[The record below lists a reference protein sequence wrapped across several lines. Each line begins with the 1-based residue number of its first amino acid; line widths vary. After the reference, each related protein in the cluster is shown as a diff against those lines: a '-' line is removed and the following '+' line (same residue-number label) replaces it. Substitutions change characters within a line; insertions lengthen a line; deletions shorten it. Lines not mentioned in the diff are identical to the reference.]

1 MGRSQDVAGKYL
13 ALWRYSA
20 PARSL
25 LNMADTVTIK
35 EVGPRD
41 GLQSQPVHLTVEAR
55 LELVTALIDA
65 RLPKIEVGSFVS
77 PKAVPQMADTDTL
90 VAALPNSGCTYSVLV
105 PNQKGYELA
114 LSAGITEMGLVVS
127 ATELMN
133 QNNIGKGLEDTL
145 SSAEII
151 LERALEDGVDIHVYL
166 AVAFECPY
174 EGLVAP
180 ATVIDQVN
188 RLMRW
193 RPSRLMVADT
203 IGAANP
209 RAVSSLVSELVA
221 QHGSEVLGCHFH
233 DTRAMA
239 MTNVFAALEHD
250 VRLFDSAIGGL
261 GGCPFAPG
269 AKGNLATED
278 LVTLLESMG
287 VNTGVSLEHLLTAVT
302 TANRLLGADNY
313 GRSYSWVSRSW
324 QKLG

>member
-1 MGRSQDVAGKYL
+1 
-13 ALWRYSA
+13 
-20 PARSL
+20 
-25 LNMADTVTIK
+25 MADTITIK

-55 LELVTALIDA
+55 LELVKVLVDA
-65 RLPKIEVGSFVS
+65 RLPEIEVGSFVS
-77 PKAVPQMADTDTL
+77 SEAVPQMAGTDTL
-90 VAALPNSGCTYSVLV
+90 VAALPQSGCKFSVLV
-105 PNQKGYELA
+105 PNQKGYEMA
-114 LSAGITEMGLVVS
+114 LSAGIKEMGLVVA

-133 QNNIGKGLEDTL
+133 QNNIGKGLEDTF

-151 LERALEDGVDIHVYL
+151 LERAVEDGVDIHVYL

-180 ATVIDQVN
+180 SIVIDQVN

-193 RPSRLMVADT
+193 RPARIMVADT

-209 RAVSSLVSELVA
+209 RAVGSLLSDLVA
-221 QHGSEVLGCHFH
+221 QHGSDVLGCHFH

-239 MTNVFAALEHD
+239 MTNVFAALERD
-250 VRLFDSAIGGL
+250 IRLFDSAIGGL

-269 AKGNLATED
+269 ARGNLATED

-287 VNTGVSLEHLLTAVT
+287 VNTGVSLEHLLAAVT
-302 TANRLLGADNY
+302 TVNRLLGTDNF

-324 QKLG
+324 QKLGQSLD

>member
-1 MGRSQDVAGKYL
+1 
-13 ALWRYSA
+13 
-20 PARSL
+20 
-25 LNMADTVTIK
+25 
-35 EVGPRD
+35 
-41 GLQSQPVHLTVEAR
+41 
-55 LELVTALIDA
+55 
-65 RLPKIEVGSFVS
+65 
-77 PKAVPQMADTDTL
+77 
-90 VAALPNSGCTYSVLV
+90 
-105 PNQKGYELA
+105 
-114 LSAGITEMGLVVS
+114 
-127 ATELMN
+127 
-133 QNNIGKGLEDTL
+133 
-145 SSAEII
+145 
-151 LERALEDGVDIHVYL
+151 
-166 AVAFECPY
+166 
-174 EGLVAP
+174 
-180 ATVIDQVN
+180 
-188 RLMRW
+188 MRW
-193 RPSRLMVADT
+193 QPSRLMVADT

-209 RAVSSLVSELVA
+209 RAVSSLVAELIT

-313 GRSYSWVSRSW
+313 GRSYPWVSRSW